1 MGSGIQH
8 RSLCLQGKHF
18 SKTACL
24 FFCLFAQESHVA
36 QAGLE
41 LTMWPKLILFQ
52 GWDYRQ
58 APSFLVLTVLEIKP
72 GALCMLDQPFT
83 NWTTSLTSGL
93 SWMEM
98 NWTNTSVVH
107 VKIRS
112 HVTAGRQPE
121 PPPPMAK
128 KSKWDDFQKTHNPCP
143 RWEAL
148 SHCHCFSVKE

>member
-58 APSFLVLTVLEIKP
+58 APPFLVLTVLEIKP

-98 NWTNTSVVH
+98 NWASTSVVH

-112 HVTAGRQPE
+112 HITAGRQPE
-121 PPPPMAK
+121 PPPPHGK
-128 KSKWDDFQKTHNPCP
+128 KIKM
-143 RWEAL
+143 RW
-148 SHCHCFSVKE
+148 FSENSQSLPTVRGPVSPPLL